1 MRDSLSSPPIFK
13 EGIPFD
19 GIVPELEDIGF
30 TPREL
35 SYRPEPGERAAID
48 RLDSFL
54 ERDSKEYRWA
64 ISSPVLSVKH
74 GSGLSPYFSSGSLS
88 MRRAVQ
94 KTNSRID
101 WIRKNKSQV
110 EGHGEWIKS
119 LSSFRRRLA
128 WRCHF
133 IQKFDDQ
140 PNIEFF
146 NINNGNVPML
156 VRAIIALSVFYG
168 AYIAEVFR
176 AGIES
181 VPQGQ
186 REGGASLGLS
196 DRQVMRHI
204 VLPQA
209 FRNMLPALGNDFI
222 SMMKD
227 SSLLSVL
234 AVEDLTYRGRLY
246 SGSTFRFAETY
257 LVLTVMYLI
266 ITLILSGL
274 QRRLEKRL
282 ESK

>member
-1 MRDSLSSPPIFK
+1 MKIKNLLKPDNWWILILSGVIAYMVYVIFSNPEYNK
-13 EGIPFD
+13 AFNFILPGLAITFLSTLISFIVALFLGLVSGI
-19 GIVPELEDIGF
+19 GRI
-30 TPREL
+30 
-35 SYRPEPGERAAID
+35 SKNNYAIT
-48 RLDSFL
+48 
-54 ERDSKEYRWA
+54 
-64 ISSPVLSVKH
+64 ISIN
-74 GSGLSPYFSSGSLS
+74 Y
-88 MRRAVQ
+88 
-94 KTNSRID
+94 
-101 WIRKNKSQV
+101 
-110 EGHGEWIKS
+110 
-119 LSSFRRRLA
+119 
-128 WRCHF
+128 
-133 IQKFDDQ
+133 
-140 PNIEFF
+140 IEFIRGVQDLILIFTIAFVVVVRGAELF

-181 VPQGQ
+181 VHQGQ

-196 DRQVMRHI
+196 DRQIMRYI
-204 VLPQA
+204 ILPQA

-257 LVLTVMYLI
+257 LVLTVLYLI

-274 QRRLEKRL
+274 QRKLEKRL
-282 ESK
+282 ESH

>member
-1 MRDSLSSPPIFK
+1 MKIKNLLKPDNWWILILSGVIAYMVYVIFSNPEYNK
-13 EGIPFD
+13 AFNFILPGLAITFLSTLISFIVAIFLGLVSGI
-19 GIVPELEDIGF
+19 GRI
-30 TPREL
+30 
-35 SYRPEPGERAAID
+35 
-48 RLDSFL
+48 
-54 ERDSKEYRWA
+54 SKNKYART
-64 ISSPVLSVKH
+64 ISRTYIEFIRGVPVLILIFTIAFVVVVR
-74 GSGLSPYFSSGSLS
+74 GAEL
-88 MRRAVQ
+88 
-94 KTNSRID
+94 
-101 WIRKNKSQV
+101 
-110 EGHGEWIKS
+110 
-119 LSSFRRRLA
+119 
-128 WRCHF
+128 
-133 IQKFDDQ
+133 
-140 PNIEFF
+140 F

-181 VPQGQ
+181 VHQWQ
-186 REGGASLGLS
+186 REGGASFGLS
-196 DRQVMRHI
+196 DIQIMRYI

-257 LVLTVMYLI
+257 LVLTVLYLI

-274 QRRLEKRL
+274 QRKLEKRL
-282 ESK
+282 ESH

>member
-1 MRDSLSSPPIFK
+1 MPIALLWIQMKIKNLLKPDNWWILILSGVIAYMLFMIYS
-13 EGIPFD
+13 E
-19 GIVPELEDIGF
+19 PEYNKAFNFILPGLTITF
-30 TPREL
+30 L
-35 SYRPEPGERAAID
+35 STFI
-48 RLDSFL
+48 SF
-54 ERDSKEYRWA
+54 
-64 ISSPVLSVKH
+64 
-74 GSGLSPYFSSGSLS
+74 
-88 MRRAVQ
+88 
-94 KTNSRID
+94 
-101 WIRKNKSQV
+101 
-110 EGHGEWIKS
+110 
-119 LSSFRRRLA
+119 
-128 WRCHF
+128 
-133 IQKFDDQ
+133 
-140 PNIEFF
+140 
-146 NINNGNVPML
+146 
-156 VRAIIALSVFYG
+156 IIALFLGLISGIGRISKNKF
-168 AYIAEVFR
+168 ARTISRTYIEFIRGVPVLILIFTIAFVVVVRAAEFR

-181 VPQGQ
+181 VAVGQ

-196 DRQVMRHI
+196 ERQVMRHI

-282 ESK
+282 EAR